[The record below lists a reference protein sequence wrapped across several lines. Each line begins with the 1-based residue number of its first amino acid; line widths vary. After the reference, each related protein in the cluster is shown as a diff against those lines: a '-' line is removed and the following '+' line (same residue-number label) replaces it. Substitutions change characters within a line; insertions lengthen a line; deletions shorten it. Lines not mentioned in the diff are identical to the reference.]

1 MKWKIS
7 LDVAVIPPALS
18 LFALLAWTLQAAAQQ
33 PQIIVADGVEL
44 QVQVTEVKHTDGTLL
59 IGIFNQE
66 DGFPRDIQKA
76 LVMAK
81 VKPETP
87 THTFENLPQ
96 GKYAVVVIH
105 DRNNSG
111 QLDRN
116 LLGMPKEPVGL
127 SNYPSV
133 GISNP
138 PTFRKALF
146 ELKESGLLKVRL
158 NPF

>member
-1 MKWKIS
+1 MKWKILLS
-7 LDVAVIPPALS
+7 VAVILPALS
-18 LFALLAWTLQAAAQQ
+18 LFVWVLQATAQTLQATA
-33 PQIIVADGVEL
+33 ADGVEL

-59 IGIFNQE
+59 IGLFNQE
-66 DGFPRDIQKA
+66 DGFPREIQKA
-76 LVMAK
+76 LVIAK
-81 VKPETP
+81 IKPEKP
-87 THTFENLPQ
+87 THKFENLPQ

-127 SNYPSV
+127 SNYSSI
-133 GISNP
+133 GLSNP

-146 ELKESGLLKVRL
+146 DLKESGSLKVKL

>member
-1 MKWKIS
+1 MRWKILPS
-7 LDVAVIPPALS
+7 VAVILPTLS
-18 LFALLAWTLQAAAQQ
+18 LFAWALQATAQQ
-33 PQIIVADGVEL
+33 PQAIVADGVDL
-44 QVQVTEVKHTDGTLL
+44 QVQVTDVKHADGKLL
-59 IGIFNQE
+59 IGVFNQE
-66 DGFPRDIQKA
+66 DGFPREIQKA
-76 LVMAK
+76 LVIAK
-81 VKPETP
+81 VKPENP
-87 THTFENLPQ
+87 THTFESLPL
-96 GKYAVVVIH
+96 GRYAVVVIH

-127 SNYPSV
+127 SNYTSI

-146 ELKESGLLKVRL
+146 DLKESGLLKVKL

>member
-1 MKWKIS
+1 MKWKI
-7 LDVAVIPPALS
+7 LLGVAVILPTLP
-18 LFALLAWTLQAAAQQ
+18 LFSWTQQAIAQQ
-33 PQIIVADGVEL
+33 PRATVAGGVEL
-44 QVQVTEVKHTDGTLL
+44 QVQVTEVKHADGTLL
-59 IGIFNQE
+59 IGVFNQE
-66 DGFPRDIQKA
+66 DGFPREIQKA
-76 LVMAK
+76 LVIAK
-81 VKPETP
+81 VKPEKP
-87 THTFENLPQ
+87 THAFENLPP
-96 GKYAVVVIH
+96 GRYAVVVIH

-127 SNYPSV
+127 SNYTSI

-146 ELKESGLLKVRL
+146 ELKESASLKVKL

>member
-1 MKWKIS
+1 MKWKFLPRIAAI
-7 LDVAVIPPALS
+7 LPPLS
-18 LFALLAWTLQAAAQQ
+18 LFAWALQATAQQ
-33 PQIIVADGVEL
+33 PQAIVADGVKL

-59 IGIFNQE
+59 IGVFDQE
-66 DGFPRDIQKA
+66 DGFPREIQKA
-76 LVMAK
+76 RVIAK
-81 VKPETP
+81 VKPEKP
-87 THTFENLPQ
+87 SHTFENIPP
-96 GKYAVVVIH
+96 GRYAVVVIH

-127 SNYPSV
+127 SNYTSI

-146 ELKESGLLKVRL
+146 DLEESGLLKVKL